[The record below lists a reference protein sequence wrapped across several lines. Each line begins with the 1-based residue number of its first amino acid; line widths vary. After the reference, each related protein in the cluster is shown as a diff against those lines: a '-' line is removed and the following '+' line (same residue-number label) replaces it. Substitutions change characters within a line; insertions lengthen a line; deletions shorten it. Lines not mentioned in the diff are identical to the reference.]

1 MFNKCVENTSSLMS
15 LPCLKIKT
23 YNKQHENSARDDSR
37 YILKQEIRKTQVL
50 NVPVSYFC
58 SEVHVNIGNC
68 ILLEFSTWS
77 YIKQHSSLEI
87 YKRKHVSH
95 THNHPSLLSATNLWS
110 LDVLYEQIFFFF
122 LRNTA
127 NGPNSDSLTV
137 AELRRNICMCLCC
150 SAWDNNLTLYEDH
163 SDW

>member
-95 THNHPSLLSATNLWS
+95 TQPPFSVISNKPLILRCFIWTDL
-110 LDVLYEQIFFFF
+110 FFF

-127 NGPNSDSLTV
+127 NGPNSDSLAV
-137 AELRRNICMCLCC
+137 AELHRNICMC
-150 SAWDNNLTLYEDH
+150 
-163 SDW
+163 